1 MVTQYQLCPH
11 LRCSCF
17 SSANMFSYSN
27 IFLLCFL
34 AVPGAFDGSFRGRFI
49 PPQTTHSL
57 VEGDIAVPD
66 THLGIGLALNA
77 FLAQPSALWPRGFVP
92 YRIET
97 FEWNGVVEPIF
108 LDDEIENITQSLT
121 KIMTDVPCLKF
132 Q

>member
-11 LRCSCF
+11 LGCSCF

-27 IFLLCFL
+27 IFLLWSL

-49 PPQTTHSL
+49 LPQTTPSL

-66 THLGIGLALNA
+66 THLGTGLALNA
-77 FLAQPSALWPRGFVP
+77 FLAKPSALWPRGFVP

-108 LDDEIENITQSLT
+108 LDDQIENITQSLT